1 MTEELCPT
9 CRRPLPPDAPG
20 GLCPVCVLLG
30 ARGDAVPADLPSIDE
45 IRAALPQFEILE
57 CIGRGGMGVVYKA
70 RQPQLDRLVAL
81 KILLPGLE
89 HDPGFAERFSREARA
104 LAKLSHPNIVAVHDF
119 GESHGYFWLTMEYVD
134 GVNLRQA
141 MQAARFTPAQA
152 LALIPE
158 LCAAL
163 QYAHDHG
170 VLHRDIKPENILL
183 DPKGRV
189 KVADFGIA
197 RMAGEERMEFTL
209 TRTGSVLGSAAYIA
223 PEQIERPHEVDH
235 RADLYSLGVVLY
247 EMLTGELPLGRF
259 PAPSEKSASDP
270 RLDEVVFRT
279 LEKEREKRFQSADE
293 LNSGISDFDREPG
306 AGEAAQES
314 ASSTLARGESAD
326 GRENRKILASAVM
339 AAGFTGMGLLVGFP
353 VISELKNLNGNEY
366 EFLPPGAILSIV
378 AGVLAL
384 LFTAAGVIL
393 GILSVVKIRE
403 SGGKL
408 RGATAAWL
416 AIGAPLLVAL
426 GPFVKFVIMALV
438 VIGLPTLAV
447 WAVRK
452 IRRGWR
458 SSVDLP
464 PAKATDSLRPVDQVL
479 PAAPMAGLLPL
490 TFGLLLAGG
499 TLLGIAAAA
508 ESILIAAPG
517 ACALVLGFAAGWWA
531 LWRMKTGVMPVAGRI
546 LLMTLLVW
554 LPLLGGSVTAAFL
567 IADDGSPWFG
577 GKGDY
582 LAKVAFVFTA
592 TFLPA
597 AGLFHLAALKT
608 GATRQRRT
616 TVIVAIVAIVLA
628 VAALAGGKCL
638 DGRWP
643 VANFRG
649 TVYVKTERPDLWKRQ
664 APLIEDALRN
674 AVGPYAD
681 RMEIAKGEDPL
692 FNRPAIMVRYF
703 AEDKDRWDAHWEAM
717 VKRLAAILPAES
729 YVALDWDQLYLER
742 DFRQQRQY
750 LYSFRHFAISS
761 AVLIATALS
770 ALLGASA
777 LFSGSWKPLL
787 VFLAGAGTLALAPP
801 LARDPLI
808 HGEPLQPLR
817 AAVLPA
823 DFSTSETA
831 ARSVLDAAH
840 AGDLETLKRGMSR
853 RNRTFLDSRDGW
865 EIAMENLGRRAVVSA
880 SDRNPSNPNRCSV
893 LREMRNSSGTLDML
907 LEDGEW
913 RLDELPFDVPG
924 LGKDFSTAELMLDF
938 LINAAKR
945 KDRDSVLEAFEPGT
959 LSETDLAALP
969 QMMKILSNCDLKPPD
984 IHEEKAYL
992 NVFVKRYGNQA
1003 NIFVGCPV
1011 PIASRNGEWRIHGDL
1026 SSLIRQMI
1034 VWDKDAEFI
1043 HD

>member
-30 ARGDAVPADLPSIDE
+30 ARGDAVPADLPPIDE

-119 GESHGYFWLTMEYVD
+119 GESGGYFWLTMEFVD
-134 GVNLRQA
+134 GVNLREA

-197 RMAGEERMEFTL
+197 RMAGDERMDFTL

-293 LNSGISDFDREPG
+293 LNSGVSDFDREPG
-306 AGEAAQES
+306 AREAAQES
-314 ASSTLARGESAD
+314 ASSTVAREESAD
-326 GRENRKILASAVM
+326 GRENRKILASAVV
-339 AAGFTGMGLLVGFP
+339 AAGFTGMGLLVGMP
-353 VISELKNLNGNEY
+353 VISRLKNLSENEY

-378 AGVLAL
+378 VGVLAL

-393 GILSVVKIRE
+393 GILSAVKIRE

-408 RGATAAWL
+408 RGAPAAWL

-452 IRRGWR
+452 IRRGWQN
-458 SSVDLP
+458 SVDLP
-464 PAKATDSLRPVDQVL
+464 PVKATDSLRPVDHVL

-508 ESILIAAPG
+508 ESLLIAAPG
-517 ACALVLGFAAGWWA
+517 APAMVLGFAAGWWA
-531 LWRMKTGVMPVAGRI
+531 LWRMKTGVQSLSGRP
-546 LLMTLLVW
+546 LLLALAVW
-554 LPLLGGSVTAAFL
+554 LPVLAYAGGMTMIHMDEPL
-567 IADDGSPWFG
+567 RPFG
-577 GKGDY
+577 GKGDVFLN
-582 LAKVAFVFTA
+582 LASVFVWVFVVA
-592 TFLPA
+592 
-597 AGLFHLAALKT
+597 LAAFQIFSLP
-608 GATRQRRT
+608 
-616 TVIVAIVAIVLA
+616 TVKGKRMGWDKI
-628 VAALAGGKCL
+628 AALLTSASLAAAALTVAKQR

-643 VANFRG
+643 QANCLIEVSLQLPEPHGWTAEMDRLPSPVELALSEAAGNYRG
-649 TVYVKTERPDLWKRQ
+649 KIAISSEGTNHRITLMAADHDEWRAHWSAFFQRLLVLLPEETLAQRPDLDQSVAFFVEGR
-664 APLIEDALRN
+664 IEDQ
-674 AVGPYAD
+674 AD
-681 RMEIAKGEDPL
+681 YRAHQEM
-692 FNRPAIMVRYF
+692 
-703 AEDKDRWDAHWEAM
+703 DA
-717 VKRLAAILPAES
+717 
-729 YVALDWDQLYLER
+729 
-742 DFRQQRQY
+742 
-750 LYSFRHFAISS
+750 
-761 AVLIATALS
+761 T
-770 ALLGASA
+770 
-777 LFSGSWKPLL
+777 
-787 VFLAGAGTLALAPP
+787 TLALGAAAAVAAAACLFPLGLRIAVVALAAGGVLSYLPVHRVKGSQDELLLTGPP
-801 LARDPLI
+801 LASVERKVP
-808 HGEPLQPLR
+808 
-817 AAVLPA
+817 AA
-823 DFSTSETA
+823 DFSTRHA
-831 ARSVLDAAH
+831 AVRTLLRAA
-840 AGDLETLKRGMSR
+840 G
-853 RNRTFLDSRDGW
+853 
-865 EIAMENLGRRAVVSA
+865 
-880 SDRNPSNPNRCSV
+880 
-893 LREMRNSSGTLDML
+893 
-907 LEDGEW
+907 
-913 RLDELPFDVPG
+913 
-924 LGKDFSTAELMLDF
+924 
-938 LINAAKR
+938 R
-945 KDRDSVLEAFEPGT
+945 KDAQLFIETFATER
-959 LSETDLAALP
+959 LSTEQVAALP
-969 QMMKILSNCDLKPPD
+969 DLMELIASCDNSHIIVQEDRVILKIPFAPP
-984 IHEEKAYL
+984 IYRVAYL
-992 NVFVKRYGNQA
+992 SFEQTPEGWRFG
-1003 NIFVGCPV
+1003 
-1011 PIASRNGEWRIHGDL
+1011 GEKLPEAIDQLRE
-1026 SSLIRQMI
+1026 I
-1034 VWDKDAEFI
+1034 VAADGKFKGPRFTR
-1043 HD
+1043 

>member
-1 MTEELCPT
+1 MTEEFCPA

-30 ARGDAVPADLPSIDE
+30 ARGDAVPTDLPAIDE

-119 GESHGYFWLTMEYVD
+119 GESGGYFWLTMEYVD

-183 DPKGRV
+183 DAKGRV

-197 RMAGEERMEFTL
+197 RMAGDERMDFTL
-209 TRTGSVLGSAAYIA
+209 TRTGSVLGSAAYVA

-293 LNSGISDFDREPG
+293 LKSGVGDFDRVLGGMEPRSQATRSDTSKSG
-306 AGEAAQES
+306 K
-314 ASSTLARGESAD
+314 T
-326 GRENRKILASAVM
+326 
-339 AAGFTGMGLLVGFP
+339 VG
-353 VISELKNLNGNEY
+353 
-366 EFLPPGAILSIV
+366 
-378 AGVLAL
+378 
-384 LFTAAGVIL
+384 
-393 GILSVVKIRE
+393 
-403 SGGKL
+403 
-408 RGATAAWL
+408 
-416 AIGAPLLVAL
+416 
-426 GPFVKFVIMALV
+426 
-438 VIGLPTLAV
+438 
-447 WAVRK
+447 
-452 IRRGWR
+452 
-458 SSVDLP
+458 
-464 PAKATDSLRPVDQVL
+464 
-479 PAAPMAGLLPL
+479 PAATMAGLLPL

-508 ESILIAAPG
+508 ESLLIAAPG

-531 LWRMKTGVMPVAGRI
+531 LWRMKTGVMPLTGRV
-546 LLMTLLVW
+546 LLMVLLVW
-554 LPLLGGSVTAAFL
+554 LPLLGGSVTLAFL
-567 IADDGSPWFG
+567 IADDFAPWFG
-577 GKGDY
+577 SKGDY
-582 LAKVAFVFTA
+582 LTKVASVFMA

-608 GATRQRRT
+608 GETRQRRT
-616 TVIVAIVAIVLA
+616 TVIVAVLLA
-628 VAALAGGKCL
+628 VGALAGGKHI

-649 TVYVKTERPDLWKRQ
+649 TLHVKTERSDGWKRQ
-664 APLIEDALRN
+664 APLIEAALRE
-674 AVGPYAD
+674 AAGPYGD
-681 RMEIAKGEDPL
+681 RMEISEGQDPL
-692 FNRPAIMVRYF
+692 FNRSAIRVRYF
-703 AEDKDRWDAHWEAM
+703 AADRKHWDAHWQAM

-729 YVALDWDQLYLER
+729 YVALDWNHLELESYYS
-742 DFRQQRQY
+742 RQR
-750 LYSFRHFAISS
+750 LDYSFRHFVISS
-761 AVLIATALS
+761 GILIAAALS

-777 LFSGSWKPLL
+777 LFPTPWKPLL
-787 VFLAGAGTLALAPP
+787 VFLAGVAALALAPP

-808 HGEPLQPLR
+808 DGDPLPPLP
-817 AAVLPA
+817 AAVASA
-823 DFSTSETA
+823 DFSTPETA

-840 AGDLETLKRGMSR
+840 VGDLETLKRGMSR
-853 RNRTFLDSRDGW
+853 RNRTFLDNRDGW
-865 EIAMENLGRRAVVSA
+865 DIAMENLGQRAVVS
-880 SDRNPSNPNRCSV
+880 RSNRPQSIPNRREIDC
-893 LREMRNSSGTLDML
+893 EMRGGSRRLDMFF
-907 LEDGEW
+907 EDGEW
-913 RLDELPFDVPG
+913 RLDDLPFDVP
-924 LGKDFSTAELMLDF
+924 E
-938 LINAAKR
+938 
-945 KDRDSVLEAFEPGT
+945 
-959 LSETDLAALP
+959 
-969 QMMKILSNCDLKPPD
+969 KP
-984 IHEEKAYL
+984 
-992 NVFVKRYGNQA
+992 
-1003 NIFVGCPV
+1003 
-1011 PIASRNGEWRIHGDL
+1011 
-1026 SSLIRQMI
+1026 
-1034 VWDKDAEFI
+1034 
-1043 HD
+1043 

>member
-1 MTEELCPT
+1 VTEELCPT

-30 ARGDAVPADLPSIDE
+30 ARGDSVPTDLPPIDE

-119 GESHGYFWLTMEYVD
+119 GESGGYFWLTMEYVD

-209 TRTGSVLGSAAYIA
+209 TRTGSVLGSAAYVA

-293 LNSGISDFDREPG
+293 LKSGVRDFDREAG

-403 SGGKL
+403 SVGKL

-517 ACALVLGFAAGWWA
+517 ACAMVLGFAAGWWA
-531 LWRMKTGVMPVAGRI
+531 LWRMKTGVMPLTGRV
-546 LLMTLLVW
+546 LLLVLLVW
-554 LPLLGGSVTAAFL
+554 LPLLGGSATLAIL
-567 IADDGSPWFG
+567 IADDFAPWFG
-577 GKGDY
+577 SKGDF
-582 LAKVAFVFTA
+582 LTKMAFVFMA

-597 AGLFHLAALKT
+597 AGLLRFAALKT
-608 GATRQRRT
+608 GHTRQRRT
-616 TVIVAIVAIVLA
+616 TVLVAIVLA

-643 VANFRG
+643 VANYRG
-649 TVYVKTERPDLWKRQ
+649 TIHMKSGRPELSKRQ
-664 APLIEDALRN
+664 AAEIEQALRT
-674 AVGPYAD
+674 AAGPHAD
-681 RMEIAKGEDPL
+681 RMEIAAGEDPL
-692 FNRPAIMVRYF
+692 SRRPALRISF
-703 AEDKDRWDAHWEAM
+703 IAADEDRWNSHWLAM
-717 VKRLAAILPAES
+717 VKRLSSILPADS
-729 YVALDWDQLYLER
+729 YIALDWQSLSMSHDWRRLRKEPTL
-742 DFRQQRQY
+742 
-750 LYSFRHFAISS
+750 RHFLISS
-761 AVLIATALS
+761 CILTATALS
-770 ALLGASA
+770 ALLAASVPLSRWWSPVPIFLGGVGVLL
-777 LFSGSWKPLL
+777 LFPTLAKDPLVDGDLLPPLL
-787 VFLAGAGTLALAPP
+787 
-801 LARDPLI
+801 
-808 HGEPLQPLR
+808 
-817 AAVLPA
+817 AAVVPA
-823 DFSTSETA
+823 DFSTPETA

-840 AGDLETLKRGMSR
+840 AGDLETVKRGMSR
-853 RNRTFLDSRDGW
+853 RNRTFLDKRDGW
-865 EIAMENLGRRAVVSA
+865 EIAMENLGRRAVVGLLSRGA
-880 SDRNPSNPNRCSV
+880 NDPNRSTV
-893 LREMRNSSGTLDML
+893 ERKMRNSSGTLDML
-907 LEDGEW
+907 FEDGEW
-913 RLDELPFDVPG
+913 RLDELPFDVP
-924 LGKDFSTAELMLDF
+924 E
-938 LINAAKR
+938 
-945 KDRDSVLEAFEPGT
+945 
-959 LSETDLAALP
+959 
-969 QMMKILSNCDLKPPD
+969 KP
-984 IHEEKAYL
+984 
-992 NVFVKRYGNQA
+992 
-1003 NIFVGCPV
+1003 
-1011 PIASRNGEWRIHGDL
+1011 
-1026 SSLIRQMI
+1026 
-1034 VWDKDAEFI
+1034 
-1043 HD
+1043 

>member
-1 MTEELCPT
+1 VTQELCPS
-9 CRRPLPPDAPG
+9 CRRPLPPEAPG

-30 ARGDAVPADLPSIDE
+30 AREDAVPPDLPLIEE

-119 GESHGYFWLTMEYVD
+119 GENGGYFWLTMEYVD

-197 RMAGEERMEFTL
+197 RMAGDERMDFTL

-293 LNSGISDFDREPG
+293 LRSGVRDFDRVPG
-306 AGEAAQES
+306 GKETRSQATRRDTSRSGKTVGPAA
-314 ASSTLARGESAD
+314 T
-326 GRENRKILASAVM
+326 M
-339 AAGFTGMGLLVGFP
+339 AA
-353 VISELKNLNGNEY
+353 
-366 EFLPPGAILSIV
+366 
-378 AGVLAL
+378 
-384 LFTAAGVIL
+384 
-393 GILSVVKIRE
+393 
-403 SGGKL
+403 
-408 RGATAAWL
+408 
-416 AIGAPLLVAL
+416 
-426 GPFVKFVIMALV
+426 
-438 VIGLPTLAV
+438 
-447 WAVRK
+447 
-452 IRRGWR
+452 
-458 SSVDLP
+458 
-464 PAKATDSLRPVDQVL
+464 
-479 PAAPMAGLLPL
+479 LLPF

-508 ESILIAAPG
+508 ESLLIAAPG
-517 ACALVLGFAAGWWA
+517 ACAMVLGFAAGWWA
-531 LWRMKTGVMPVAGRI
+531 LWRMKTGVMPLTGRV
-546 LLMTLLVW
+546 LLMVLLVW
-554 LPLLGGSVTAAFL
+554 LPLLGGSVTLAFL
-567 IADDGSPWFG
+567 IADDFAPWFG

-582 LAKVAFVFTA
+582 LTKVAFVFVA
-592 TFLPA
+592 TFFPA
-597 AGLFHLAALKT
+597 AGLFHLAALKA
-608 GATRQRRT
+608 GKARQSRT
-616 TVIVAIVAIVLA
+616 TVLVAVLLA
-628 VAALAGGKCL
+628 VAALAGGKYL

-649 TVYVKTERPDLWKRQ
+649 TLHVRTERADVWKRQ
-664 APLIEDALRN
+664 APLIEAALRE
-674 AVGPYAD
+674 AAGPYVD
-681 RMEIAKGEDPL
+681 RMEIGAGQDPL

-703 AEDKDRWDAHWEAM
+703 AADRDSWDAHWQAM

-729 YVALDWDQLYLER
+729 FVALDWNHLELESHYS
-742 DFRQQRQY
+742 RQRPD
-750 LYSFRHFAISS
+750 YSFRHFAISS
-761 AVLIATALS
+761 AILIASALS
-770 ALLGASA
+770 AVLGASA
-777 LFSGSWKPLL
+777 LFPGSWKPLL

-808 HGEPLQPLR
+808 DNDPLPPLR
-817 AAVLPA
+817 ASFLPA
-823 DFSTSETA
+823 DFSTPETA

-840 AGDLETLKRGMSR
+840 ARDLETVKRGMSR
-853 RNRTFLDSRDGW
+853 RNRTFLDNRDGW
-865 EIAMENLGRRAVVSA
+865 QIAMENLGRRAVVSGSNRA
-880 SDRNPSNPNRCSV
+880 QSNPNRRQIH
-893 LREMRNSSGTLDML
+893 REMRGGSGTLDMA
-907 LEDGEW
+907 GEW
-913 RLDELPFDVPG
+913 RLDELPFDVP
-924 LGKDFSTAELMLDF
+924 E
-938 LINAAKR
+938 
-945 KDRDSVLEAFEPGT
+945 
-959 LSETDLAALP
+959 
-969 QMMKILSNCDLKPPD
+969 KP
-984 IHEEKAYL
+984 
-992 NVFVKRYGNQA
+992 
-1003 NIFVGCPV
+1003 
-1011 PIASRNGEWRIHGDL
+1011 
-1026 SSLIRQMI
+1026 
-1034 VWDKDAEFI
+1034 
-1043 HD
+1043 